1 MRQFTLP
8 DLGEGLQEAEI
19 VAWHVNAG
27 DHVVADQPLLSV
39 ETDKA
44 VVEVPSPWSGRIA
57 RVFAAKGDLVKVGA
71 ALVEFDEGPQ
81 QDSGTVVGEIDRGEP
96 VLARPGVPAW
106 GSLPHRGAPDTSAVA
121 SNAGEMPDHAAG
133 RPPSRALPLLALPAV
148 RALAR
153 KLDVDLN
160 LVQGTGAGGTIT
172 RTDVERAAKGLAD
185 AGPAEPLKG
194 MRRAMAQRMAAAHAE
209 VVPTSVTDEADI
221 DDWPHGEDL
230 TMRLVGAIAA
240 ACAAEPALNA
250 WYNSAAAERRLL
262 KRIDLGIAVDTGDGL
277 IVPVLRNVAE
287 RDARDLRAGLDR
299 MRADARARSIPPDE
313 LRGATITLSNFG
325 MIGGRF
331 ASLVV
336 VPPQVAIVG
345 AGRAAP
351 RVIARQGQIAVRRV
365 LPLSLTFDHRVVT
378 GGEAARF
385 LVALKSDLERRSS
398 QRTAPARST

>member
-1 MRQFTLP
+1 MRQFMLP
-8 DLGEGLQEAEI
+8 DLGEGLEEAEI
-19 VAWHVNAG
+19 VGWHVNAG

-57 RVFAAKGDLVKVGA
+57 RVFGAKGDLVKVGA
-71 ALVEFDEGPQ
+71 PLVEFDEGPAP
-81 QDSGTVVGEIDRGEP
+81 DTGTVVGEIDRGEP
-96 VLARPGVPAW
+96 APPLAGPSVSPPP
-106 GSLPHRGAPDTSAVA
+106 L
-121 SNAGEMPDHAAG
+121 AGEG
-133 RPPSRALPLLALPAV
+133 RVGATPSRAQPLLVLPAV

-160 LVQGTGAGGTIT
+160 LVQATGPGGTIT
-172 RTDVERAAKGLAD
+172 RADVERAAKSLTD

-194 MRRAMAQRMAAAHAE
+194 MRRAMAQRMAMAHAE
-209 VVPTSVTDEADI
+209 VVPTTVTDEADI
-221 DDWPHGEDL
+221 DDWPSGEDL
-230 TMRLVGAIAA
+230 TMRLVSAIAA
-240 ACAAEPALNA
+240 ACRSEPALNA
-250 WYNSAAAERRLL
+250 WYNSAAGERRLL

-287 RDARDLRAGLDR
+287 RDAKDLRAGLDR
-299 MRADARARSIPPDE
+299 MRADAMARSIPPEE

-336 VPPQVAIVG
+336 VPPQVAIAG

-351 RVIARQGQIAVRRV
+351 RVAVREGQAAVRRI

-385 LVALKSDLERRSS
+385 LVALKADLERPS
-398 QRTAPARST
+398 QRGALA

>member
-1 MRQFTLP
+1 MRQFMLP
-8 DLGEGLQEAEI
+8 DLAEGLEEAEI

-57 RVFAAKGDLVKVGA
+57 RLFGVKGDLVKVGA
-71 ALVEFDEGPQ
+71 PLVEFDEGPE
-81 QDSGTVVGEIDRGEP
+81 QDAGTVVGQIDRGEP
-96 VLARPGVPAW
+96 SPA
-106 GSLPHRGAPDTSAVA
+106 DTSVPLSQARSLLVL
-121 SNAGEMPDHAAG
+121 
-133 RPPSRALPLLALPAV
+133 PSV

-160 LVQGTGAGGTIT
+160 LVQATGSGGTIT
-172 RTDVERAAKGLAD
+172 RMDVERAAKSLTD

-194 MRRAMAQRMAAAHAE
+194 MRRAMAQRMATAHAE
-209 VVPTSVTDEADI
+209 VVPTTVTDEADI
-221 DDWPHGEDL
+221 DDWPNGEDL
-230 TMRLVGAIAA
+230 TMRLVSAIAA
-240 ACAAEPALNA
+240 ACASEPALNA
-250 WYNSAAAERRLL
+250 WYNSAAGERRLV

-277 IVPVLRNVAE
+277 IVPVLRNVGE
-287 RDARDLRAGLDR
+287 RDRKDLRAGLDR
-299 MRADARARSIPPDE
+299 MRADAMARSIPPEE

-345 AGRAAP
+345 AGRAVP
-351 RVIARQGQIAVRRV
+351 RVVPRQGQIAVRRI

-385 LVALKSDLERRSS
+385 LVALKSDLER
-398 QRTAPARST
+398 